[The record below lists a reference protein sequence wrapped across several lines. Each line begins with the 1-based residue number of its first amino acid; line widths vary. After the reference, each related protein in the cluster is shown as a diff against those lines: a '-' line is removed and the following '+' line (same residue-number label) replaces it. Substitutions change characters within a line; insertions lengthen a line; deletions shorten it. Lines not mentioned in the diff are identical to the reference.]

1 MGSSSELRRKQV
13 SPVNSQNTNSTARLL
28 AEFRAAFLKD
38 LRSYIRQPAWVV
50 GELVSTPL
58 WFFFFALGV
67 TLFAPTS
74 PTAPGE
80 SGISFFLLGFVF
92 IVLFGTSIWGIGQ
105 TVRNEQTAGTLE
117 QFFLAPASRITLIV
131 GRWARIFLTDSVI
144 IGYTTLLLYL
154 FGGGLVTLLDPGLF
168 LMGLGLYELGLIGF
182 GLFIAGLTMQIKSY
196 NTVSNLIFFG
206 YMILT
211 GALFPITVIPTP
223 FRYVCMAIPFT
234 YFIDLMRHAALAT
247 PTILPETLE
256 YVVAVVLAICMLA
269 VGMVMFNR
277 VEEDAR
283 SRGSIA
289 TS

>member
-1 MGSSSELRRKQV
+1 M
-13 SPVNSQNTNSTARLL
+13 NSQNTNLFLRLITEL
-28 AEFRAAFLKD
+28 RAAFLKD
-38 LRSYIRQPAWVV
+38 LRSYIRQPAWVL

-67 TLFAPTS
+67 TLFAPTTS
-74 PTAPGE
+74 TPTSE
-80 SGISFFLLGFVF
+80 SGVSFFLLGFVF
-92 IVLFGTSIWGIGQ
+92 IILFGTSVWGVGQ

-117 QFFLAPASRITLIV
+117 QFFLAPASRVTLIL
-131 GRWARIFLTDSVI
+131 GRWGRVFLTDILI

-154 FGGGLVTLLDPGLF
+154 IGGGLVSLLDPALF
-168 LMGLGLYELGLIGF
+168 LFGLGLYELGLIGF
-182 GLFIAGLTMQIKSY
+182 GLFMAALTMKIKSY
-196 NTVSNLIFFG
+196 NTVTNLVFFG

-211 GALFPITVIPTP
+211 GALFPISVIPTP

-247 PTILPETLE
+247 PTILPQTLE
-256 YVVAVVLAICMLA
+256 YAAAILLSISMLA
-269 VGMVMFNR
+269 VGFFVFNK